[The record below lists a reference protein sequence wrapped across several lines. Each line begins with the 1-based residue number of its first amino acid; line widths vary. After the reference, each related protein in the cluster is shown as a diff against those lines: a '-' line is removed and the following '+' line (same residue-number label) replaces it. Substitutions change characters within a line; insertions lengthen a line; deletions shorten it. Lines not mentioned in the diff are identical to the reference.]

1 MKITLDQTEIEQA
14 LKNYVAEQMHIKE
27 GMNISIDIRAT
38 RGEGGMTAV
47 IDIAPAG
54 TTSPTPVVDIAAP
67 EPVKQFDVSKSL
79 FANLNKETSEGR

>member
-54 TTSPTPVVDIAAP
+54 TPSPAPVVDKTAP
-67 EPVKQFDVSKSL
+67 EPVKPFEASKSL
-79 FANLNKETSEGR
+79 FANLTKESDEG